1 MDLKDAKLGIKFF
14 AKGRIFAKPF
24 PINHLYLHVG
34 SSRMKEKQTRKWH
47 NHRFNGQKS
56 NHLHPTIVAPNN
68 IKSDNFGTH
77 RVCLGEIVAADNG

>member
-34 SSRMKEKQTRKWH
+34 SSRMKEKQTRK
-47 NHRFNGQKS
+47 
-56 NHLHPTIVAPNN
+56 
-68 IKSDNFGTH
+68 
-77 RVCLGEIVAADNG
+77 